1 MQKLE
6 INGKKQRVESG
17 SGNCRSKRRSRVT
30 RRDKQNWGTFR
41 VLASLRA

>member
-17 SGNCRSKRRSRVT
+17 SGKPLQKALQS
-30 RRDKQNWGTFR
+30 DAQG
-41 VLASLRA
+41 